1 MPLEVSASSLLFSC
15 PEFHIFFGNY
25 IEVNRGGGYSNQ
37 ILFYD
42 ICVMVKINPEF

>member
-25 IEVNRGGGYSNQ
+25 IEVKRGGYSNQ
-37 ILFYD
+37 ILLY
-42 ICVMVKINPEF
+42 